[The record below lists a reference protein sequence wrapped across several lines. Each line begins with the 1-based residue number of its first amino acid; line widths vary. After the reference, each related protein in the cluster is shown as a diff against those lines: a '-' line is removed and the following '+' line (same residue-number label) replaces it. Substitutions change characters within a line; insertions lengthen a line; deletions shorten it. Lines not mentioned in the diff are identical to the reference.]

1 MDLVFLFPQI
11 NIQKWNSWVATW
23 VLSSEVTVTGQLAWI
38 NWLHLMNR
46 NHEAFFFDFLRGKG
60 FCCPFPASLPSNAP
74 KIYSCTAL
82 WFLNMR
88 HFAAETPTPWPPDVD
103 SWLTGKETWCW
114 ERLKAEGE
122 ESDRGWGG
130 WMASPVQW
138 TWTWANSERWWG
150 TRKPGVLQS
159 IGLQR
164 VGHDLATEQQQELEN
179 WLGQRRPV

>member
-88 HFAAETPTPWPPDVD
+88 HLLEILWKHYFSLENIV
-103 SWLTGKETWCW
+103 LYG
-114 ERLKAEGE
+114 
-122 ESDRGWGG
+122 
-130 WMASPVQW
+130 
-138 TWTWANSERWWG
+138 NSFQFLSGRSE
-150 TRKPGVLQS
+150 PVLQIRYS
-159 IGLQR
+159 EETLYIYIL
-164 VGHDLATEQQQELEN
+164 HIYKILFKMEL
-179 WLGQRRPV
+179 L